1 MVKAGSL
8 IYLRDYKNSLPYL
21 DKALAINPHQ
31 IGAYFKAFALY
42 FLGNYG
48 ASIYNY
54 NKVLEITP
62 NAKDALYGKKLA
74 IEALFATARWR

>member
-1 MVKAGSL
+1 M
-8 IYLRDYKNSLPYL
+8 

-31 IGAYFKAFALY
+31 IGAYFNKAFALY
-42 FLGNYG
+42 FLGNHG

-62 NAKDALYGKKLA
+62 NAKDALYGKKFA
-74 IEALFATARWR
+74 VEALFATAKWR